1 MIRLSGSLIVDR
13 TGGWVEQIFATDDR
27 FYIVLLGNRRSF
39 HALRR
44 AIDPA
49 RFVPGSGEEVL
60 PKAAI
65 DWVRVRRGA
74 AETEL
79 WLHLRSGPERV
90 WRMSERLPDGA
101 LLEIFSGVR
110 LRCEEIPSGGASG
123 RERAAQVYGR
133 AEAESRSEAS
143 GGEMETESRSEASG
157 GNAEAE
163 DRSEASGGDAEAEN
177 RSETSG
183 GEMETESRSETSGGD
198 ADAGNCS
205 EVSGGNAE
213 AGNRSEV
220 PRGDAV
226 EATSSP
232 CGEACGFDERNP
244 EGEICRK
251 SAEYGDPEEAF
262 DARPEGDFTPD
273 ARDEASEGAAGFMA
287 SVLLG
292 CLALLLPTLW
302 WIRQSRLLFWM
313 NMAVFP
319 VGALAMA
326 RSTGRLG
333 RPGVSKL
340 LWLVPGTALLLANAR
355 VNLADWRQVILPAV
369 GVSVAMAL
377 FCALLCR
384 RRRRVR
390 IAAFVLAASLV
401 GYAPGAV
408 MSLNA
413 FDTEVLQTAF
423 VQPLRISPGWIEVS
437 IDDGVRRFYADPAV
451 CETLSL
457 AEPCRV
463 QLCRGAMGVE
473 YWRVLPEDRADQLS
487 I

>member
-1 MIRLSGSLIVDR
+1 MIRQAGSLIADR

-60 PKAAI
+60 PKAAV

-79 WLHLRSGPERV
+79 WLHLRSGSERV

-133 AEAESRSEAS
+133 AE
-143 GGEMETESRSEASG
+143 T
-157 GNAEAE
+157 GN
-163 DRSEASGGDAEAEN
+163 
-177 RSETSG
+177 
-183 GEMETESRSETSGGD
+183 RSETSGGD

-205 EVSGGNAE
+205 EASGGNSE
-213 AGNRSEV
+213 AGNRSGV

-251 SAEYGDPEEAF
+251 SAECGDPEEAF
-262 DARPEGDFTPD
+262 DARPEGGFTPD

-340 LWLVPGTALLLANAR
+340 LWLVPGMALLLANAR

-384 RRRRVR
+384 RRWRVR
-390 IAAFVLAASLV
+390 IAAFVLAACLV

-437 IDDGVRRFYADPAV
+437 IDDGVRRLYADPAV

-473 YWRVLPEDRADQLS
+473 YWQVLPEDRADQLS

>member
-1 MIRLSGSLIVDR
+1 MPVIRLAGSLIADR

-60 PKAAI
+60 PKAAV
-65 DWVRVRRGA
+65 DWVRVRRSA

-133 AEAESRSEAS
+133 AEA
-143 GGEMETESRSEASG
+143 G
-157 GNAEAE
+157 
-163 DRSEASGGDAEAEN
+163 N
-177 RSETSG
+177 RSEVSG

-198 ADAGNCS
+198 TEAGNRS
-205 EVSGGNAE
+205 EASVGNAE

-251 SAEYGDPEEAF
+251 SAECGDPEEAF
-262 DARPEGDFTPD
+262 DARPEGGFTPD

-377 FCALLCR
+377 FCALLS

-390 IAAFVLAASLV
+390 IAAFVLAACLV

-413 FDTEVLQTAF
+413 FDTEVVRTAF

-437 IDDGVRRFYADPAV
+437 MDDAVRRFYADPAV

-473 YWRVLPEDRADQLS
+473 YWQVLPEDRADQLS

>member
-1 MIRLSGSLIVDR
+1 MIRQAGSLIADR

-60 PKAAI
+60 PKAAV

-133 AEAESRSEAS
+133 AEAEN
-143 GGEMETESRSEASG
+143 RSEASG

-163 DRSEASGGDAEAEN
+163 NRSEA
-177 RSETSG
+177 
-183 GEMETESRSETSGGD
+183 
-198 ADAGNCS
+198 
-205 EVSGGNAE
+205 SGGNAE

-251 SAEYGDPEEAF
+251 SAECGDPEEAF
-262 DARPEGDFTPD
+262 DARPEGGFTPD

-384 RRRRVR
+384 RRWRVR
-390 IAAFVLAASLV
+390 IAAFVLAACLV

-473 YWRVLPEDRADQLS
+473 YWQVLPEDRADQLS

>member
-1 MIRLSGSLIVDR
+1 MIRLSGSLIADR

-44 AIDPA
+44 AVDPA

-60 PKAAI
+60 PKAAV

-133 AEAESRSEAS
+133 ADA
-143 GGEMETESRSEASG
+143 GNRSEASG
-157 GNAEAE
+157 GNAEE
-163 DRSEASGGDAEAEN
+163 
-177 RSETSG
+177 
-183 GEMETESRSETSGGD
+183 
-198 ADAGNCS
+198 GNLP
-205 EVSGGNAE
+205 
-213 AGNRSEV
+213 EV

-262 DARPEGDFTPD
+262 DARPEGGFTPD

-369 GVSVAMAL
+369 GVSVAMAVL
-377 FCALLCR
+377 CALLSR
-384 RRRRVR
+384 GRRVR
-390 IAAFVLAASLV
+390 IAAFVLAACLV

-413 FDTEVLQTAF
+413 FDTKVLQTAF

-437 IDDGVRRFYADPAV
+437 MDDVVRRLYADPAV

-457 AEPCRV
+457 VEPCRV

-473 YWRVLPEDRADQLS
+473 YWRVLPEDRADQLP

>member
-1 MIRLSGSLIVDR
+1 MIRLSGSLIADR

-44 AIDPA
+44 AVDPA

-60 PKAAI
+60 PKAAV

-133 AEAESRSEAS
+133 AEAGNRSEA
-143 GGEMETESRSEASG
+143 
-157 GNAEAE
+157 
-163 DRSEASGGDAEAEN
+163 
-177 RSETSG
+177 SG

-198 ADAGNCS
+198 ADAGNRS
-205 EVSGGNAE
+205 EASGGNAE
-213 AGNRSEV
+213 EGNLPEV

-262 DARPEGDFTPD
+262 DAHPEGGFTLD
-273 ARDEASEGAAGFMA
+273 ARDEVSEGAAGFMA

-377 FCALLCR
+377 FCALLSR
-384 RRRRVR
+384 GRRVR
-390 IAAFVLAASLV
+390 IAAFVLAACLV

-413 FDTEVLQTAF
+413 FDTEVLRTAF

-437 IDDGVRRFYADPAV
+437 MDDAVRRLYADPAV

>member
-1 MIRLSGSLIVDR
+1 MIRQAGSLIADR

-60 PKAAI
+60 PKAAV

-79 WLHLRSGPERV
+79 WLHLRSGSERV

-133 AEAESRSEAS
+133 AE
-143 GGEMETESRSEASG
+143 T
-157 GNAEAE
+157 GN
-163 DRSEASGGDAEAEN
+163 
-177 RSETSG
+177 
-183 GEMETESRSETSGGD
+183 RSETSGGD

-205 EVSGGNAE
+205 EASGGNSE
-213 AGNRSEV
+213 AGNRSGV

-251 SAEYGDPEEAF
+251 SAECGDPEEAF
-262 DARPEGDFTPD
+262 DARPEGGFTPD

-340 LWLVPGTALLLANAR
+340 LWLVPGMALLLANAR

-377 FCALLCR
+377 LCALLSR

-390 IAAFVLAASLV
+390 IAAFVLAVCLV

-413 FDTEVLQTAF
+413 FDTEVLRTAF

-437 IDDGVRRFYADPAV
+437 MDDGVRRLYADPTV

>member
-1 MIRLSGSLIVDR
+1 MIRLSGCLIADR

-44 AIDPA
+44 AVDPA

-60 PKAAI
+60 PKAAV

-133 AEAESRSEAS
+133 ADA
-143 GGEMETESRSEASG
+143 
-157 GNAEAE
+157 GN
-163 DRSEASGGDAEAEN
+163 RSEASGGDAEA
-177 RSETSG
+177 
-183 GEMETESRSETSGGD
+183 
-198 ADAGNCS
+198 
-205 EVSGGNAE
+205 
-213 AGNRSEV
+213 GNRSEASG
-220 PRGDAV
+220 RDAV
-226 EATSSP
+226 EAPSSS

-262 DARPEGDFTPD
+262 DAHPEGGFTLD

-333 RPGVSKL
+333 RSGVSKL

-355 VNLADWRQVILPAV
+355 VNLADWRQVILPTV
-369 GVSVAMAL
+369 GVSVAMAVL
-377 FCALLCR
+377 CALLSR
-384 RRRRVR
+384 GRRVR
-390 IAAFVLAASLV
+390 IAAFVLAACLV

-413 FDTEVLQTAF
+413 FDTKVLQTAF

-437 IDDGVRRFYADPAV
+437 MDDVVRRLYADPAV

-457 AEPCRV
+457 VEPCRV

-473 YWRVLPEDRADQLS
+473 YWRVLPEDRADQLP

>member
-1 MIRLSGSLIVDR
+1 MIRLAASLIADR

-60 PKAAI
+60 PKAAV

-79 WLHLRSGPERV
+79 WLHLRSGSERV

-133 AEAESRSEAS
+133 AEAENRSEAS
-143 GGEMETESRSEASG
+143 GGEMETESRSEA
-157 GNAEAE
+157 
-163 DRSEASGGDAEAEN
+163 
-177 RSETSG
+177 
-183 GEMETESRSETSGGD
+183 
-198 ADAGNCS
+198 
-205 EVSGGNAE
+205 SGGNAE

-251 SAEYGDPEEAF
+251 SAECGDSEEAF
-262 DARPEGDFTPD
+262 DARPEGGFTPD

-355 VNLADWRQVILPAV
+355 VNLADWR
-369 GVSVAMAL
+369 
-377 FCALLCR
+377 
-384 RRRRVR
+384 
-390 IAAFVLAASLV
+390 
-401 GYAPGAV
+401 
-408 MSLNA
+408 
-413 FDTEVLQTAF
+413 
-423 VQPLRISPGWIEVS
+423 
-437 IDDGVRRFYADPAV
+437 
-451 CETLSL
+451 
-457 AEPCRV
+457 
-463 QLCRGAMGVE
+463 
-473 YWRVLPEDRADQLS
+473 
-487 I
+487 

>member
-1 MIRLSGSLIVDR
+1 MIRQAGSLIADR

-143 GGEMETESRSEASG
+143 GG
-157 GNAEAE
+157 N
-163 DRSEASGGDAEAEN
+163 AEAEN
-177 RSETSG
+177 RSE
-183 GEMETESRSETSGGD
+183 
-198 ADAGNCS
+198 A
-205 EVSGGNAE
+205 SGGNAE

-251 SAEYGDPEEAF
+251 SAECGDPEETF
-262 DARPEGDFTPD
+262 DARPEGGFTPD

-384 RRRRVR
+384 RRWRVR
-390 IAAFVLAASLV
+390 IAAFVLAACLV

-473 YWRVLPEDRADQLS
+473 YWQVLPEDRADQLS

>member
-1 MIRLSGSLIVDR
+1 MIRLSGSLIADR

-27 FYIVLLGNRRSF
+27 FYIVLLGNWRSF

-133 AEAESRSEAS
+133 AEA
-143 GGEMETESRSEASG
+143 
-157 GNAEAE
+157 GN
-163 DRSEASGGDAEAEN
+163 
-177 RSETSG
+177 
-183 GEMETESRSETSGGD
+183 RSETSGGD

-205 EVSGGNAE
+205 EASGGNSE

-251 SAEYGDPEEAF
+251 SAECGDSEEAF
-262 DARPEGDFTPD
+262 DVRPEGGFTPD

-390 IAAFVLAASLV
+390 IAAFVLAACLV

-413 FDTEVLQTAF
+413 FDTEVLRTAF

-437 IDDGVRRFYADPAV
+437 MDDAVRRLYADPAV

>member
-60 PKAAI
+60 PKAAV

-79 WLHLRSGPERV
+79 WLHLRSGSERV

-133 AEAESRSEAS
+133 AEAEN
-143 GGEMETESRSEASG
+143 RSEASG

-163 DRSEASGGDAEAEN
+163 NRSEA
-177 RSETSG
+177 
-183 GEMETESRSETSGGD
+183 
-198 ADAGNCS
+198 
-205 EVSGGNAE
+205 SGGNAE

-377 FCALLCR
+377 FCALLSR

>member
-1 MIRLSGSLIVDR
+1 MIRQAGSLIADR

-60 PKAAI
+60 PKAAV

-79 WLHLRSGPERV
+79 WLHLRSGSERV

-143 GGEMETESRSEASG
+143 GG
-157 GNAEAE
+157 N
-163 DRSEASGGDAEAEN
+163 AEAEN
-177 RSETSG
+177 RSE
-183 GEMETESRSETSGGD
+183 
-198 ADAGNCS
+198 A
-205 EVSGGNAE
+205 SGGNAE

-251 SAEYGDPEEAF
+251 SAECGDPEEAF
-262 DARPEGDFTPD
+262 DARPEGGFTPD

-377 FCALLCR
+377 FCALLSR

-437 IDDGVRRFYADPAV
+437 IDDAVRRLYADPTV

>member
-1 MIRLSGSLIVDR
+1 MIRQAGSLIADR

-60 PKAAI
+60 PKAAV

-79 WLHLRSGPERV
+79 WLHLRSGSERV

-133 AEAESRSEAS
+133 AE
-143 GGEMETESRSEASG
+143 T
-157 GNAEAE
+157 GN
-163 DRSEASGGDAEAEN
+163 
-177 RSETSG
+177 
-183 GEMETESRSETSGGD
+183 RSETSGGD

-205 EVSGGNAE
+205 EASGGNSE
-213 AGNRSEV
+213 AGNRSGV

-251 SAEYGDPEEAF
+251 SAECGDPEEAF
-262 DARPEGDFTPD
+262 DARPEGGFTPD

-340 LWLVPGTALLLANAR
+340 LWLVPGMALLLANAR

-377 FCALLCR
+377 LCALLSR

-390 IAAFVLAASLV
+390 IAAFVLAVCLV

-437 IDDGVRRFYADPAV
+437 IDDGVRRLYADPAV

-473 YWRVLPEDRADQLS
+473 YWQVLPEDRADQLS

>member
-1 MIRLSGSLIVDR
+1 MIRLSGSLIADR

-44 AIDPA
+44 AVDPA

-60 PKAAI
+60 PKAAV
-65 DWVRVRRGA
+65 DWVRVRRNA

-110 LRCEEIPSGGASG
+110 LRCEEIPSCGASG

-133 AEAESRSEAS
+133 AEAGNRSEAS
-143 GGEMETESRSEASG
+143 GR
-157 GNAEAE
+157 
-163 DRSEASGGDAEAEN
+163 
-177 RSETSG
+177 
-183 GEMETESRSETSGGD
+183 EMETESRSETSGGD
-198 ADAGNCS
+198 ADAGNRS
-205 EVSGGNAE
+205 EASGGDAE

-226 EATSSP
+226 EAPSSS

-262 DARPEGDFTPD
+262 DAHPEGGFTLD

-369 GVSVAMAL
+369 GVSVAMAVL
-377 FCALLCR
+377 CALLSR
-384 RRRRVR
+384 GRRVR
-390 IAAFVLAASLV
+390 IAAFVLAACLV

-413 FDTEVLQTAF
+413 FDTEVLRTAF

-437 IDDGVRRFYADPAV
+437 MDDAVRRLYADPAV

-473 YWRVLPEDRADQLS
+473 YWRVLPEDRADQLP

>member
-1 MIRLSGSLIVDR
+1 MIRLSGSLIADR

-60 PKAAI
+60 PKAAV

-133 AEAESRSEAS
+133 AEAGNRSEAS
-143 GGEMETESRSEASG
+143 GGEMETESRSEA
-157 GNAEAE
+157 
-163 DRSEASGGDAEAEN
+163 
-177 RSETSG
+177 
-183 GEMETESRSETSGGD
+183 
-198 ADAGNCS
+198 
-205 EVSGGNAE
+205 SGGNAE

-251 SAEYGDPEEAF
+251 SAECGDPEEAF
-262 DARPEGDFTPD
+262 DARPEGGFTPD

-333 RPGVSKL
+333 WPSVSKL

-390 IAAFVLAASLV
+390 IAAFVLAACLV

-437 IDDGVRRFYADPAV
+437 MDDGVRRLYADPTV

-473 YWRVLPEDRADQLS
+473 YWQVLPEDRADQLS